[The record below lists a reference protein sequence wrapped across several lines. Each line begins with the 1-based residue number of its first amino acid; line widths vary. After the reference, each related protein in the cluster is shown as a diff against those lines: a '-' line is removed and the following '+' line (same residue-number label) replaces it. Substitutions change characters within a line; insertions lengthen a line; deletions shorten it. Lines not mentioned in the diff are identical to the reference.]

1 VGVGPVGP
9 VIWGSGVGVG
19 INAKSFNDRV
29 QLGEMTFALLLLAA
43 ASIATFD
50 SSFAAWAWQRIA
62 RVAFKV
68 NPIIRTVPILKTDSI
83 IEGASSIF

>member
-1 VGVGPVGP
+1 
-9 VIWGSGVGVG
+9 
-19 INAKSFNDRV
+19 
-29 QLGEMTFALLLLAA
+29 MFALLLLAL
-43 ASIATFD
+43 ASTATFD

-68 NPIIRTVPILKTDSI
+68 NPIMIPAHILNIGLI

>member
-1 VGVGPVGP
+1 
-9 VIWGSGVGVG
+9 
-19 INAKSFNDRV
+19 
-29 QLGEMTFALLLLAA
+29 MMFALLALAV
-43 ASIATFD
+43 ASTARFD

-68 NPIIRTVPILKTDSI
+68 NPIKRTVPILKIDSI

>member
-1 VGVGPVGP
+1 
-9 VIWGSGVGVG
+9 
-19 INAKSFNDRV
+19 
-29 QLGEMTFALLLLAA
+29 LLAA

>member
-1 VGVGPVGP
+1 
-9 VIWGSGVGVG
+9 
-19 INAKSFNDRV
+19 
-29 QLGEMTFALLLLAA
+29 MFALLLLAL
-43 ASIATFD
+43 ASTATFD

-68 NPIIRTVPILKTDSI
+68 NPIMIKAHILNIGSI